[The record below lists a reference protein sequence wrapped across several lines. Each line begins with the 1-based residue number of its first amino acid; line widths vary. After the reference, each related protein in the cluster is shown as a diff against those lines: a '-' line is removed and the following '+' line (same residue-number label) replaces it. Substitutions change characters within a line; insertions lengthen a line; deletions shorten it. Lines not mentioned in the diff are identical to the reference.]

1 MTEDTADTREYGK
14 AYPVAKA
21 IVKPVAKVLWRIHAT
36 GLNHLPDGA
45 AIFCPNHISFFD
57 SIVLPAVLPRRI
69 SYVGKAEYLD
79 SWKTKYIFPAVGM
92 IPIDRGGGS
101 ASQRALDTAARVLGR
116 DEYFGIYPEG
126 TRSRDGLLHR
136 GRTGAARLA
145 LRTGAPIIPVGI
157 RGTDLIQPTG
167 ASVPRPFMSCQVN
180 LGEPIDVTRYLDRQD
195 DRMLLRQLTDE
206 VMFEIRKLSGQDYV
220 DVYAGKSSKPEEPAT
235 AEIPSSDGADATPTG
250 QPVEQPARVPVL
262 PDGSTAGD
270 DSETEVIDVR
280 PSSADVLAQWWS

>member
-1 MTEDTADTREYGK
+1 MTENREYGR

-21 IVKPVAKVLWRIHAT
+21 IVKPVSKLLWRIHAT
-36 GLNHLPDGA
+36 GLHHVPKDSA

-116 DEYFGIYPEG
+116 GEFFGIYPEG
-126 TRSRDGLLHR
+126 TRSRDGVLHR

-145 LRTGAPIIPVGI
+145 LRTGAPIIPVGLC
-157 RGTDLIQPTG
+157 GTDLIQPTG
-167 ASVPRPFMSCQVN
+167 ASIPKPFMSCQVN
-180 LGEPIDVTRYLDRQD
+180 IGEPIDVTRYLDRQD

-220 DVYAGKSSKPEEPAT
+220 DVYAGKSPKPESDPAQ
-235 AEIPSSDGADATPTG
+235 D
-250 QPVEQPARVPVL
+250 QPARVPVL
-262 PDGSTAGD
+262 PDGSTMPED
-270 DSETEVIDVR
+270 DSETEMIDVR
-280 PSSADVLAQWWS
+280 ASSADVLAQWWS